1 MKTIRFFAVII
12 LMLCVSISKAQGIS
26 FTYDA
31 AGNRI
36 QRMIVFKSTEA
47 NMDSTAVTKPHT
59 DNLGE
64 MKIIIYPNPTS
75 GKLSVELENI
85 PNGETGEIAMYN
97 MEGRLIQQTGSLEP
111 INHLDLS
118 TYQKGIYIL
127 RITVGQKVSE
137 WKVIKQ

>member
-85 PNGETGEIAMYN
+85 PNVKRAKLPCI
-97 MEGRLIQQTGSLEP
+97 I
-111 INHLDLS
+111 
-118 TYQKGIYIL
+118 
-127 RITVGQKVSE
+127 
-137 WKVIKQ
+137 WKVDLYNKQAALSLLTILISPPIKREFIFCG

>member
-1 MKTIRFFAVII
+1 
-12 LMLCVSISKAQGIS
+12 
-26 FTYDA
+26 
-31 AGNRI
+31 
-36 QRMIVFKSTEA
+36 
-47 NMDSTAVTKPHT
+47 
-59 DNLGE
+59 
-64 MKIIIYPNPTS
+64 
-75 GKLSVELENI
+75 VELENI

>member
-1 MKTIRFFAVII
+1 MKIISFFAVLI
-12 LMLCVSISKAQGIS
+12 LMACASISKAQGIS

-36 QRMIVFKSTEA
+36 QRIIVFKSTEV
-47 NMDSTAVTKPHT
+47 NIDSIAVAKPLT

-64 MKIIIYPNPTS
+64 IKITIYPNPTS

-85 PNGETGEIAMYN
+85 PNGETAKIAMYN
-97 MEGRLIQQTGSLEP
+97 IDGRLIQQTGSLEP

-118 TYQKGIYIL
+118 DYQMGIYIL